1 MKWRAFIIAAM
12 AVATA
17 QAADDAPAQQ
27 AYEAKAAG
35 RQDEAL
41 QLFLRHLDT
50 RPGDTA
56 ASLEAAEICAA
67 QGNHEKAAM
76 ILTRAVAANPGDEQL
91 SYRLAAQ
98 EAFAKRTADA
108 KWRFGV
114 LAKSSD
120 RQLASMAQ
128 ASLDALQ
135 QSEQRELEAR
145 RAPAAAPERAADD
158 ARRQA
163 EFRRREQLLAKQQR
177 VYDLVRA
184 KDDEAVIA
192 AVDDL
197 SGRGEATPALRMEQ
211 VYALQRTGQAQRALE
226 ILDGMPEA
234 TSGETGLMR
243 ATLLLKL
250 GRTGEAYE
258 GFRAVQDAAPDSLEG
273 RRAAAQIAA
282 LPPAANLD
290 RWFWGEMDVYG
301 TYLGRYGI
309 GVAAGRIRQGAYV
322 PGARWLEPFVQA
334 GFSLDS
340 ASQAGEGITTI
351 YNENLAGFHLG
362 ARIRPFASQSFTFYF
377 LGGWVNN
384 LIDNPNYQSGWFGEV
399 IAGMNGYW
407 GFGPGTGWDGINET
421 PQFAM
426 GEPAPARTPP
436 PNAWTPNA
444 WSPARTRFDWFVEG
458 GGDWAYYSR
467 LTDFIAY
474 SQGKA
479 GWRVLQFGR
488 AAAVD
493 VYGFANFVF
502 DAKGNYYDNFFEGG
516 PGIRVVTAPVG
527 AATVTTSLEYASGA
541 YLGRNYNNTRGNT
554 AASYSDVRV
563 SVAMSL
569 RW

>member
-1 MKWRAFIIAAM
+1 MKKPITIMAAM
-12 AVATA
+12 TVAA
-17 QAADDAPAQQ
+17 AWAADAPMQQ
-27 AYEAKAAG
+27 AYEAQAAG

-50 RPGDTA
+50 RPGDTT

-114 LAKSSD
+114 LARSSD

-128 ASLDALQ
+128 ASLDALEK
-135 QSEQRELEAR
+135 SEQREMEAR
-145 RAPAAAPERAADD
+145 KSTASPENPAAN

-163 EFRRREQLLAKQQR
+163 EFRRREQVLAKQQK
-177 VYDLVRA
+177 VYDLIRS

-192 AVDDL
+192 TVDDL
-197 SGRGEATPALRMEQ
+197 SVRGEATPALRMEQ
-211 VYALQRTGQAQRALE
+211 VYALQRTGQEARALE
-226 ILDGMPEA
+226 ILESLPDSR
-234 TSGETGLMR
+234 SGEIGLMR

-273 RRAAAQIAA
+273 RRATAQIAA

-309 GVAAGRIRQGAYV
+309 GVASGRIRQGAYV

-334 GFSLDS
+334 DFSLDS
-340 ASQAGEGITTI
+340 SSNVGEGITTI
-351 YNENLAGFHLG
+351 YNENLAGFHAG

-377 LGGWVNN
+377 LGGFANN

-399 IAGMNGYW
+399 IAGVNGYW

-444 WSPARTRFDWFVEG
+444 WSPVRTRFDWFVEG

-467 LTDFIAY
+467 LSDFIAY
-474 SQGKA
+474 SQGRG

-493 VYGFANFVF
+493 VYGFANLVF
-502 DAKGNYYDNFFEGG
+502 DAVGNYYDNYFEGG

-541 YLGRNYNNTRGNT
+541 YLGRNYNNTRGST
-554 AASYSDVRV
+554 GASYSDVRV

>member
-1 MKWRAFIIAAM
+1 MKIRLIITAAMTIAA
-12 AVATA
+12 TW
-17 QAADDAPAQQ
+17 AADAPMQK
-27 AYEAKAAG
+27 AYEAQAAG
-35 RQDEAL
+35 RQSEAL
-41 QLFLRHLDT
+41 QMFLQHLDT

-67 QGNHEKAAM
+67 QGDHEKAAM
-76 ILTRAVAANPGDEQL
+76 ILTRAVGANPGDEQL
-91 SYRLAAQ
+91 SFKLAAQ
-98 EAFAKRTADA
+98 EAFAKRTKDA

-114 LAKSSD
+114 LSQSSD

-128 ASLDALQ
+128 ASLDALEK
-135 QSEQRELEAR
+135 SEQREIEAKKSMASPKR
-145 RAPAAAPERAADD
+145 PAVD
-158 ARRQA
+158 ARGQA
-163 EFRRREQLLAKQQR
+163 EFRRREQLLAKQQK
-177 VYDLVRA
+177 VYDLIRA

-197 SGRGEATPALRMEQ
+197 SVRGEATPALRMEQ
-211 VYALQRTGQAQRALE
+211 VYALQREGQEQRALE
-226 ILDGMPEA
+226 ILESLPDAE
-234 TSGETGLMR
+234 SGEIGLMR

-258 GFRAVQDAAPDSLEG
+258 GFRAVQDADPDSLEG
-273 RRAAAQIAA
+273 RRATAQIAA

-340 ASQAGEGITTI
+340 SSNVGEGITTI

-362 ARIRPFASQSFTFYF
+362 ARIRPFASQSFTIYF
-377 LGGWVNN
+377 MGGLVNN

-399 IAGMNGYW
+399 IAGVNGYW

-426 GEPAPARTPP
+426 GEPAPPRTPL

-444 WSPARTRFDWFVEG
+444 WAPARTRFDWFVEG

-467 LTDFIAY
+467 LSDFIAY
-474 SQGKA
+474 SQGKG

-493 VYGFANFVF
+493 VYGFANLVF
-502 DAKGNYYDNFFEGG
+502 DAVGNYYDNYFEGG
-516 PGIRVVTAPVG
+516 PGIRVVTVPVG
-527 AATVTTSLEYASGA
+527 AATVTTSLEYVTGA
-541 YLGRNYNNTRGNT
+541 YLGRNYNNTRGST
-554 AASYSDVRV
+554 GASYNDVRV

>member
-1 MKWRAFIIAAM
+1 MKIQTLIAAVM
-12 AVATA
+12 VITAVQA
-17 QAADDAPAQQ
+17 QETPVQQAQQ
-27 AYEAKAAG
+27 AQAEG
-35 RQDEAL
+35 RKDDAL
-41 QLFLRHLDT
+41 KLFLQHLET
-50 RPGDTA
+50 RPGDTPV
-56 ASLEAAEICAA
+56 SLEAAEISAA
-67 QGNHEKAAM
+67 KGNHEQAAI

-114 LAKSSD
+114 LAASSD

-128 ASLDALQ
+128 ASLAALE
-135 QSEQRELEAR
+135 QSEQKEKVAK
-145 RAPAAAPERAADD
+145 RAPVAPGRSQAD

-163 EFRRREQLLAKQQR
+163 EFRQREQVLARQQK

-192 AVDDL
+192 AVDEL
-197 SGRGEATPALRMEQ
+197 STRGNATPALRMEQ
-211 VYALQRTGQAQRALE
+211 VYALQRAGQTERALE
-226 ILDGMPEA
+226 IIESLPDA
-234 TSGETGLMR
+234 SSGEMALLRG
-243 ATLLLKL
+243 TLLLKL

-258 GFRAVQDAAPDSLEG
+258 IFRAVRDASPESLEG

-282 LPPAANLD
+282 LPPAANLE
-290 RWFWGEMDVYG
+290 RRFWGEMDVYG

-322 PGARWLEPFVQA
+322 PGARWIEPFAQA
-334 GFSLDS
+334 DFSLDS
-340 ASQAGEGITTI
+340 ASNVGDGITTI

-362 ARIRPFASQSFTFYF
+362 VRLRPFASQSFTVYF

-384 LIDNPNYQSGWFGEV
+384 LIDNPNYQPGWFGEI
-399 IAGMNGYW
+399 IAGVNGYW
-407 GFGPGTGWDGINET
+407 GFGPGTGWDGISET
-421 PQFAM
+421 PNFAM
-426 GEPAPARTPP
+426 GEPAPPRTPP
-436 PNAWTPNA
+436 PNAWMPNRWA
-444 WSPARTRFDWFVEG
+444 PMRGRFDWFVEG

-467 LTDFIAY
+467 LSDFIAY
-474 SQGKA
+474 SQAKG

-493 VYGFANFVF
+493 VYGFGNLVF
-502 DAKGNYYDNFFEGG
+502 DAVGNYYDNFVEAG
-516 PGIRVVTAPVG
+516 PGLRVVTAPVG

-541 YLGRNYNNTRGNT
+541 YLGRNYNNTRGST
-554 AASYSDVRV
+554 GETYSDVRI

>member
-1 MKWRAFIIAAM
+1 MKIRTLIAVVMVMTTVQAEELPVQQ
-12 AVATA
+12 ARQA
-17 QAADDAPAQQ
+17 QAEGRKDDAL
-27 AYEAKAAG
+27 K
-35 RQDEAL
+35 
-41 QLFLRHLDT
+41 LFLQHLET
-50 RPGDTA
+50 RPGDA
-56 ASLEAAEICAA
+56 PVSLEAAEISAA
-67 QGNHEKAAM
+67 KGNHEQAAI

-114 LAKSSD
+114 LAASSD

-128 ASLDALQ
+128 ASLAALE
-135 QSEQRELEAR
+135 QSEQKEKAAK
-145 RAPAAAPERAADD
+145 RAPVAPGRSQAD

-163 EFRRREQLLAKQQR
+163 EFRQREEVMARQQK

-192 AVDDL
+192 AVDEL
-197 SGRGEATPALRMEQ
+197 STRGNATPALRMEQ
-211 VYALQRTGQAQRALE
+211 VYALQRAGQTERALE
-226 ILDGMPEA
+226 TIESLPDA
-234 TSGETGLMR
+234 SSGEMALLRG
-243 ATLLLKL
+243 TLLLKL

-258 GFRAVQDAAPDSLEG
+258 IFRAVRDASPESLEG

-282 LPPAANLD
+282 LPPAANLE
-290 RWFWGEMDVYG
+290 RRFWGEMDVYG

-322 PGARWLEPFVQA
+322 PGARWIEPFAQA
-334 GFSLDS
+334 DFSLDS
-340 ASQAGEGITTI
+340 ASNVGDGITTI

-362 ARIRPFASQSFTFYF
+362 VRLRPFASQSFTVYF

-384 LIDNPNYQSGWFGEV
+384 LIDNPNYQPGWFGEI
-399 IAGMNGYW
+399 IAGVNGYW
-407 GFGPGTGWDGINET
+407 GFGPGTGWDGISET
-421 PQFAM
+421 PNFAM
-426 GEPAPARTPP
+426 GEPAPPRTPP
-436 PNAWTPNA
+436 PNAWMPNRWA
-444 WSPARTRFDWFVEG
+444 PMRGRFDWFVEG

-467 LTDFIAY
+467 LSDFIAY
-474 SQGKA
+474 SQAKG

-493 VYGFANFVF
+493 VYGFGNLVF
-502 DAKGNYYDNFFEGG
+502 DAVGNYYDNFVEAG
-516 PGIRVVTAPVG
+516 PGLRVVTAPVG

-541 YLGRNYNNTRGNT
+541 YLGRNYNNTRGST
-554 AASYSDVRV
+554 GETYSDVRI

>member
-1 MKWRAFIIAAM
+1 MKIQTLIAAVM
-12 AVATA
+12 VITAVQA
-17 QAADDAPAQQ
+17 QETPVQQAQQ
-27 AYEAKAAG
+27 AQAEG
-35 RQDEAL
+35 RKDDAL
-41 QLFLRHLDT
+41 KLFLQHLET
-50 RPGDTA
+50 RPGDTPV
-56 ASLEAAEICAA
+56 SLEAAEISAA
-67 QGNHEKAAM
+67 KGNHEQAAM

-114 LAKSSD
+114 LAASSD

-128 ASLDALQ
+128 ASLAALE
-135 QSEQRELEAR
+135 QSEQKEKAAK
-145 RAPAAAPERAADD
+145 RAPVASGRSQAD

-163 EFRRREQLLAKQQR
+163 EFRQREQVLARQQK

-192 AVDDL
+192 AVDEL
-197 SGRGEATPALRMEQ
+197 STRGNATPALRMEQ
-211 VYALQRTGQAQRALE
+211 VYALQRAGQTERALE
-226 ILDGMPEA
+226 IIESLPDA
-234 TSGETGLMR
+234 SSGEMALLRG
-243 ATLLLKL
+243 TLLLKL

-258 GFRAVQDAAPDSLEG
+258 IFRAVRDASPESLEG

-282 LPPAANLD
+282 LPPAANLE
-290 RWFWGEMDVYG
+290 RRFWGEMDVYG

-322 PGARWLEPFVQA
+322 PGARWIEPFAQA
-334 GFSLDS
+334 DFSLDS
-340 ASQAGEGITTI
+340 ASNVGDGITTI

-362 ARIRPFASQSFTFYF
+362 VRLRPFASQSFTVYF

-384 LIDNPNYQSGWFGEV
+384 LIDNPNYQPGWFGEI
-399 IAGMNGYW
+399 IAGVNGYW
-407 GFGPGTGWDGINET
+407 GFGPGTGWDGISET
-421 PQFAM
+421 PNFAM
-426 GEPAPARTPP
+426 GEPAPPRTPP
-436 PNAWTPNA
+436 PNAWMPNRWA
-444 WSPARTRFDWFVEG
+444 PMRGRFDWFVEG

-467 LTDFIAY
+467 LSDFIAY
-474 SQGKA
+474 SQAKG

-493 VYGFANFVF
+493 VYGFGNLVF
-502 DAKGNYYDNFFEGG
+502 DAVGNYYDNFVEAG
-516 PGIRVVTAPVG
+516 PGLRVVTAPVG

-541 YLGRNYNNTRGNT
+541 YLGRNYNNTRGST
-554 AASYSDVRV
+554 GETYSDVRI

>member
-1 MKWRAFIIAAM
+1 MKIQTLIAAVM
-12 AVATA
+12 VITAVQA
-17 QAADDAPAQQ
+17 QETPMQQAQQ
-27 AYEAKAAG
+27 AQAEG
-35 RQDEAL
+35 RKDDAL
-41 QLFLRHLDT
+41 KLFLQHLET
-50 RPGDTA
+50 RPGDTPV
-56 ASLEAAEICAA
+56 SLEAAEISAA
-67 QGNHEKAAM
+67 KGNHEQAAM

-114 LAKSSD
+114 LAASSD

-128 ASLDALQ
+128 ASLAALE
-135 QSEQRELEAR
+135 QSEQKEKAAK
-145 RAPAAAPERAADD
+145 RAPVAPGRSQAD

-163 EFRRREQLLAKQQR
+163 EFRQREQVLARQQK

-192 AVDDL
+192 AVDEL
-197 SGRGEATPALRMEQ
+197 STRGNATPALRMEQ
-211 VYALQRTGQAQRALE
+211 VYALQRAGQTERALE
-226 ILDGMPEA
+226 IIESLPDA
-234 TSGETGLMR
+234 SSGEMALLRG
-243 ATLLLKL
+243 TLLLKL

-258 GFRAVQDAAPDSLEG
+258 IFRAVRDASPESLEG

-282 LPPAANLD
+282 LPPAANLE
-290 RWFWGEMDVYG
+290 RRFWGEMDVYG

-322 PGARWLEPFVQA
+322 PGARWIEPFAQA
-334 GFSLDS
+334 DFSLDS
-340 ASQAGEGITTI
+340 ASNVGDGITTI

-362 ARIRPFASQSFTFYF
+362 VRLRPFASQSFTVYF

-384 LIDNPNYQSGWFGEV
+384 LIDNPNYQPGWFGEI
-399 IAGMNGYW
+399 IAGVNGYW
-407 GFGPGTGWDGINET
+407 GFGPGTGWDGISET
-421 PQFAM
+421 PNFAM
-426 GEPAPARTPP
+426 GEPAPPRTPP
-436 PNAWTPNA
+436 PNAWMPNRWA
-444 WSPARTRFDWFVEG
+444 PMRGRFDWFVEG

-467 LTDFIAY
+467 LSDFIAY
-474 SQGKA
+474 SQAKG

-493 VYGFANFVF
+493 VYGFGNLVF
-502 DAKGNYYDNFFEGG
+502 DAVGNYYDNFVEAG
-516 PGIRVVTAPVG
+516 PGLRVVTAPVG

-541 YLGRNYNNTRGNT
+541 YLGRNYNNTRGST
-554 AASYSDVRV
+554 GETYSDVRI

>member
-1 MKWRAFIIAAM
+1 MKIQTLIV
-12 AVATA
+12 AVMVITA
-17 QAADDAPAQQ
+17 VQAQETPVQKAQQ
-27 AYEAKAAG
+27 AQAEG
-35 RQDEAL
+35 RKDDAL
-41 QLFLRHLDT
+41 KLFLQHLET
-50 RPGDTA
+50 RPGDTSV
-56 ASLEAAEICAA
+56 SLEAAEISAA
-67 QGNHEKAAM
+67 KGNHEQAAM

-114 LAKSSD
+114 LAASSD

-128 ASLDALQ
+128 ASLAALE
-135 QSEQRELEAR
+135 QSEQKEKAAK
-145 RAPAAAPERAADD
+145 RAPVAPGRSQAD

-163 EFRRREQLLAKQQR
+163 EFRQREQVLARQQK

-192 AVDDL
+192 AVDEL
-197 SGRGEATPALRMEQ
+197 STRGNATPALRMEQ
-211 VYALQRTGQAQRALE
+211 VYALQRAGQTERALE
-226 ILDGMPEA
+226 IIESLPDA
-234 TSGETGLMR
+234 SSGEMALLRG
-243 ATLLLKL
+243 TLLLKL

-258 GFRAVQDAAPDSLEG
+258 IFRAVRDASPESLEG

-282 LPPAANLD
+282 LPPAANLE
-290 RWFWGEMDVYG
+290 RRFWGEMDVYG

-322 PGARWLEPFVQA
+322 PGARWIEPFAQA
-334 GFSLDS
+334 DFSLDS
-340 ASQAGEGITTI
+340 ASNVGDGITTI

-362 ARIRPFASQSFTFYF
+362 VRLRPFASQSFTVYF

-384 LIDNPNYQSGWFGEV
+384 LIDNPNYQPGWFGEI
-399 IAGMNGYW
+399 IAGVNGYW
-407 GFGPGTGWDGINET
+407 GFGPGTGWDGISET
-421 PQFAM
+421 PNFAM
-426 GEPAPARTPP
+426 GEPAPPRTPP
-436 PNAWTPNA
+436 PNAWMPNRWA
-444 WSPARTRFDWFVEG
+444 PMRGRFDWFVEG

-467 LTDFIAY
+467 LSDFIAY
-474 SQGKA
+474 SQAKG

-493 VYGFANFVF
+493 VYGFGNLVF
-502 DAKGNYYDNFFEGG
+502 DAVGNYYDNFVEAG
-516 PGIRVVTAPVG
+516 PGLRVVTAPVG

-541 YLGRNYNNTRGNT
+541 YLGRNYNNTRGST
-554 AASYSDVRV
+554 GETYSDVRI

>member
-1 MKWRAFIIAAM
+1 MKLLIVFLAVIVAITADAQDASVHM
-12 AVATA
+12 ARTA
-17 QAADDAPAQQ
+17 QA
-27 AYEAKAAG
+27 EG

-41 QLFLRHLDT
+41 KLFLEHLQKS
-50 RPGDTA
+50 PGDST
-56 ASLEAAEICAA
+56 ASLEAAELCA
-67 QGNHEKAAM
+67 GKGDHEQAAK
-76 ILTRAVAANPGDEQL
+76 ILTRAVAANPGDEQM

-114 LAKSSD
+114 LAASSD
-120 RQLASMAQ
+120 RQLAAMAK
-128 ASLDALQ
+128 ASLEALEK
-135 QSEQRELEAR
+135 SEAR
-145 RAPAAAPERAADD
+145 EKAAKAGTVSPQQLAAQSRRNAAYRARERSLQ
-158 ARRQA
+158 RQ
-163 EFRRREQLLAKQQR
+163 QH
-177 VYDLVRA
+177 VYDLIRA
-184 KDDEAVIA
+184 NDDQAVIA

-197 SGRGEATPALRMEQ
+197 AARGEATPALRMEQ
-211 VYALQRTGQAQRALE
+211 ACALERTGDEKRALE
-226 ILDGMPEA
+226 VMDSLPGA
-234 TSGETGLMR
+234 TAGENGLMR

-250 GRTGEAYE
+250 GRTREAYE
-258 GFRAVQDAAPDSLEG
+258 GFSQVRDAAPDSLEG

-282 LPPAANLD
+282 LPPAANLE

-334 GFSLDS
+334 DFSLDS
-340 ASQAGEGITTI
+340 SSNVGEGITTI

-362 ARIRPFASQSFTFYF
+362 ARIRPFASQTFTFYF

-384 LIDNPNYQSGWFGEV
+384 LIDNPNYQQGWFAEV
-399 IAGMNGYW
+399 IAGVNGYW

-421 PQFAM
+421 PEFSM
-426 GEPAPARTPP
+426 GEPAPPRTPL
-436 PNAWTPNA
+436 PNAWIPNRWTPM
-444 WSPARTRFDWFVEG
+444 RGRFDWFVEG

-467 LTDFIAY
+467 LSDFIAY
-474 SQGKA
+474 SQAKG

-493 VYGFANFVF
+493 VYGFANLVF
-502 DAKGNYYDNFFEGG
+502 DAVGNYYDNYFEGG
-516 PGIRVVTAPVG
+516 PGVRVVTAPVG
-527 AATVTTSLEYASGA
+527 AATITTSLEYAAGA
-541 YLGRNYNNTRGNT
+541 YLGRNENNTRGST
-554 AASYSDVRV
+554 GATYGDVRV

>member
-1 MKWRAFIIAAM
+1 MKIQTLIV
-12 AVATA
+12 AVMVITA
-17 QAADDAPAQQ
+17 VQAQETPVQQAQQ
-27 AYEAKAAG
+27 AQAEG
-35 RQDEAL
+35 RKDDAL
-41 QLFLRHLDT
+41 KLFLQHLET
-50 RPGDTA
+50 RPGDTPV
-56 ASLEAAEICAA
+56 SLEAAEISAA
-67 QGNHEKAAM
+67 KGNHEQAAM

-114 LAKSSD
+114 LAASSD

-128 ASLDALQ
+128 ASLAALE
-135 QSEQRELEAR
+135 QSEQKEKAAK
-145 RAPAAAPERAADD
+145 RAPVAPGRSQAD

-163 EFRRREQLLAKQQR
+163 EFRQREQVLARQQK

-192 AVDDL
+192 AVDEL
-197 SGRGEATPALRMEQ
+197 STRGNATPALRMEQ
-211 VYALQRTGQAQRALE
+211 VYALQRAGQTERALE
-226 ILDGMPEA
+226 IIESLPDA
-234 TSGETGLMR
+234 SSGEMALLRG
-243 ATLLLKL
+243 TLLLKL

-258 GFRAVQDAAPDSLEG
+258 IFRAVRDASPESLEG

-282 LPPAANLD
+282 LPPAANLE
-290 RWFWGEMDVYG
+290 RRFWGEMDVYG

-322 PGARWLEPFVQA
+322 PGARWIEPFAQA
-334 GFSLDS
+334 DFSLDS
-340 ASQAGEGITTI
+340 ASNVGDGITTI

-362 ARIRPFASQSFTFYF
+362 VRLRPFASQSFTVYF

-384 LIDNPNYQSGWFGEV
+384 LIDNPNYQPGWFGEI
-399 IAGMNGYW
+399 IAGVNGYW
-407 GFGPGTGWDGINET
+407 GFGPGTGWDGISET
-421 PQFAM
+421 PNFAM
-426 GEPAPARTPP
+426 GEPAPPRTPP
-436 PNAWTPNA
+436 PNAWMPNRWA
-444 WSPARTRFDWFVEG
+444 PMRGRFDWFVEG

-467 LTDFIAY
+467 LSDFIAY
-474 SQGKA
+474 SQAKG

-493 VYGFANFVF
+493 VYGFGNLVF
-502 DAKGNYYDNFFEGG
+502 DAVGNYYDNFVEAG
-516 PGIRVVTAPVG
+516 PGLRVVTAPVG

-541 YLGRNYNNTRGNT
+541 YLGRNYNNTRGST
-554 AASYSDVRV
+554 GETYSDVRI